1 VLKRR
6 FEQLI
11 WREVNW
17 QRPFDLEN
25 VQEML
30 VHLASLTTRGP
41 IVWEVRA
48 SENRIRYLLGME
60 QAHQSKIKQA
70 FVAHGDVQFHAAGE
84 RAAITGAAQLRLS
97 KPTLALKTDNAL
109 AVIRAGLAALHM
121 CRAHEELVL
130 QVILGPAIL
139 PANLPQELPD
149 PNASWLG
156 IALGNV
162 GPASNE
168 SKAATKEKI
177 AQHGFCCVIRL
188 GATSGNSAIGV
199 NARIN
204 SLFYA
209 LRTLESAGVRLAL
222 RPENPAKL
230 HLPYVPWSFPT
241 RLSNKELAHF
251 LLLPAGKDSLPGT
264 PGLHP
269 KLCLPPNWYRCAD
282 SRVFALSA
290 DGRTQLSISPN
301 DSLEHT
307 HIIGPTGS
315 GKSTLMQQLVL
326 ADIAAGRGV
335 LLIDPKDDLVNDII
349 ARIPPERDSD
359 VVILDPSDPCP
370 VGFNPFTYKES
381 PTLVADAI
389 LSVFKEVFSENWG
402 IRSQDVM
409 SAALLTLARCEGS
422 SLLWLPQMLTDEAFR
437 KKITAQV
444 KDPIGLDA
452 YWAGFAAMK
461 DTERRMEIAP
471 VLNKIRQFLLRP
483 GLRNVLG
490 QATPNFDLQDL
501 FTKQRIVLVPLNKGM
516 IGSESAQLLGSLLV
530 GMTWTL
536 ALSRAKL
543 PAAQRHLVS
552 IYIDELQDY
561 LSLPTDL
568 SDALAQARGLGVG
581 LTLAHQYR
589 EQLPPDIRAGVD
601 ANARNKIVFGLNAS
615 DAKAFAGMAPELEA
629 EDFGKLPRY
638 HIYTSI
644 QSGGKN
650 TGWLSGQALP
660 PSPATRLPVELRA
673 KSMATYGKPTEQIQ
687 AEYLAQLGYTPASPA
702 APDAADASSLS
713 SSSAAIA
720 SAAPIVGRKKVQP
733 PDQSPDQSR
742 PPEESANPCIPPK
755 EAHNNHLRD
764 MTPSESLLD
773 SEVGA
778 PAAKGDPHE

>member
-1 VLKRR
+1 MLARR
-6 FEQLI
+6 FDELI

-17 QRPFDLEN
+17 QRPFELEA

-30 VHLASLTTRGP
+30 VHMASLTTRGP
-41 IVWEVRA
+41 IIWEIRA
-48 SENRIRYLLGME
+48 DSERIRYLLGME
-60 QAHQSKIKQA
+60 KAHQSKIKQSLS
-70 FVAHGDVQFHAAGE
+70 AHGDIQFHKPMQD
-84 RAAITGAAQLRLS
+84 RAPVTEAAQLKLS
-97 KPTLALKTDNAL
+97 KPTLALNTDNAL
-109 AVIRAGLAALHM
+109 AVIRAALAAMTM

-130 QVILGPAIL
+130 QIVFGPAII
-139 PANLPQELPD
+139 PTTVPQDMPD
-149 PNASWLG
+149 PNATWLDV
-156 IALGNV
+156 ALGNV
-162 GPASNE
+162 GPASPE
-168 SKAATKEKI
+168 SRAATKEKI
-177 AQHGFCCVIRL
+177 SQHGFRCAVRL
-188 GATSGNSAIGV
+188 GAVSGESEIGTH
-199 NARIN
+199 ARIGN
-204 SLFYA
+204 LFYA
-209 LRTLESAGVRLAL
+209 LRTLESAGARLGL
-222 RPENPAKL
+222 KPENPIKINIA
-230 HLPYVPWSFPT
+230 YVPWSFPT
-241 RLSNKELAHF
+241 RLSVKEMAHF
-251 LLLPAGKDSLPGT
+251 LLLPVGRDDLPGT

-269 KLCLPPNWYRCAD
+269 KQCLPPNWYHGESN
-282 SRVFALSA
+282 SRVFALSPN
-290 DGRTQLSISPN
+290 GHTKLGISPK

-335 LLIDPKDDLVNDII
+335 LLIDPKGDLVNDIL
-349 ARIPPERDSD
+349 ARIPEERDGD

-370 VGFNPFTYKES
+370 VGFNPLTYKES

-409 SAALLTLARCEGS
+409 FAALLTLAQIPGA
-422 SLLWLPQMLTDEAFR
+422 SLLWLPQMLTDESFR
-437 KKITAQV
+437 HRITAQL
-444 KDPIGLDA
+444 KDPVGLGP
-452 YWAGFAAMK
+452 YWRGFEAMK

-490 QATPNFDLQDL
+490 QAQPKFDLNDL
-501 FTKQRIVLVPLNKGM
+501 FTKNRIVLVPLNKGM

-543 PAAQRHLVS
+543 PASQRHLVS

-615 DAKAFAGMAPELEA
+615 DAKAFAGMAPGLEP
-629 EDFGKLPRY
+629 EDFIKLPRY
-638 HIYTSI
+638 HIYTSL
-644 QSGGKN
+644 QSGGKC

-660 PSPATRLPVELRA
+660 PSPATRKPEELRV
-673 KSMATYGKPTEQIQ
+673 KSMAVYGKPAEDIE
-687 AEYLAQLGYTPASPA
+687 AEYLAQLGYATADNAAPEPAPSFVSSPSSASPEA
-702 APDAADASSLS
+702 L
-713 SSSAAIA
+713 
-720 SAAPIVGRKKVQP
+720 VGRRKPPVPVPP
-733 PDQSPDQSR
+733 PDHSPHL
-742 PPEESANPCIPPK
+742 PP
-755 EAHNNHLRD
+755 D
-764 MTPSESLLD
+764 
-773 SEVGA
+773 
-778 PAAKGDPHE
+778 